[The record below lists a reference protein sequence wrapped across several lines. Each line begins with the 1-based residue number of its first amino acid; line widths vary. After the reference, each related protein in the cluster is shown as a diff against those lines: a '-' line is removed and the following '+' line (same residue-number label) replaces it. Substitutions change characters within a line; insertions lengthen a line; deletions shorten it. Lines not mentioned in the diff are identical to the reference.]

1 MAIVLIVKT
10 EDEQIIE
17 LPITSKTTIGR
28 SSVSDLKI
36 SDGKMSGVHCSFE
49 ITPKG
54 ELLFTD
60 LESTNGSYINN
71 SKVHKSLMRLNDV
84 VRVGNTLIR
93 VDEKKLT
100 TPERL
105 QLGSSNLSG
114 NRDQKT
120 LPNLDHLKPPLPPT
134 KPEEAKKKTIALNK
148 SIKEKARR
156 NTTIW
161 ENFEET
167 VLDQE
172 ESTGHTRFLKLEKE
186 KGKKK

>member
-1 MAIVLIVKT
+1 MAIVLIIKT
-10 EDEQIIE
+10 EDEQITE

-28 SSVSDLKI
+28 SSASDLKV
-36 SDGKMSGVHCSFE
+36 SDGKMSGVHCAFE
-49 ITPKG
+49 LTPRG

-71 SKVHKSLMRLNDV
+71 SKVHKSLMRLNDI
-84 VRVGNTLIR
+84 VRVGNTLIK
-93 VDEKKLT
+93 VDERKLT

-114 NRDQKT
+114 KKDQKT
-120 LPNLDHLKPPLPPT
+120 LPNLDHLKLPPNR
-134 KPEEAKKKTIALNK
+134 PEEAKKKTVALNK
-148 SIKEKARR
+148 SIKEKARPDS
-156 NTTIW
+156 TTW
-161 ENFEET
+161 EKLEDT

-172 ESTGHTRFLKLEKE
+172 ESTGHTRFLKLDKD

>member
-60 LESTNGSYINN
+60 MESTNGSYINN

-84 VRVGNTLIR
+84 VRVGNTLIK

-120 LPNLDHLKPPLPPT
+120 LPNLDHLKLPPS
-134 KPEEAKKKTIALNK
+134 KPEEAKKKTVALNK

-156 NTTIW
+156 SSNTW
-161 ENFEET
+161 ETLEET

-172 ESTGHTRFLKLEKE
+172 ESTGHTRFLKLDIE